1 MFAVFWIEIHEQIKM
16 SQCKEFQSGDMIAAL
31 KFADGLRQRQA
42 AGEYLRHI
50 TMSSENTNSVGI
62 PSAALAYHWAEHKIA
77 A

>member
-1 MFAVFWIEIHEQIKM
+1 MFAVFWIEIHNQIKM
-16 SQCKEFQSGDMIAAL
+16 SQCKEFQSGDMVAAL
-31 KFADGLRQRQA
+31 KFADELRQRQA

-62 PSAALAYHWAEHKIA
+62 PSAAMAYHWAEHKIA